1 MQQSCK
7 PLARHWAHVGG
18 CQTEGPFLG
27 TLNIR
32 CRTTVGAQK
41 RDRNLDNHSRMSYT
55 RNIKHHMSKP
65 YHGSLGPGSALG
77 FKRFHRGLEGLI
89 GGKHYESKMPDI
101 YDSRDCRNV
110 GQPVGVLW
118 ESIQSLGTSTLKV
131 INPYT
136 ALTLGGGGSFRSL
149 LEHSGNCVG
158 DLATNARNWFGSSF
172 SVH

>member
-1 MQQSCK
+1 
-7 PLARHWAHVGG
+7 
-18 CQTEGPFLG
+18 
-27 TLNIR
+27 
-32 CRTTVGAQK
+32 
-41 RDRNLDNHSRMSYT
+41 
-55 RNIKHHMSKP
+55 
-65 YHGSLGPGSALG
+65 
-77 FKRFHRGLEGLI
+77 
-89 GGKHYESKMPDI
+89 MPDI

-136 ALTLGGGGSFRSL
+136 ALTLGGGSFRSL